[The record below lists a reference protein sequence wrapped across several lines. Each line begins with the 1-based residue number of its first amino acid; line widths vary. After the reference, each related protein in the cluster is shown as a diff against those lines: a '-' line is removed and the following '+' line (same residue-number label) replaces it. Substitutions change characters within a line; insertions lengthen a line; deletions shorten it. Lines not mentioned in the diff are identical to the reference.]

1 MISATNPYDMSD
13 LSALKSRAGA
23 KIAGAI
29 QNASARTG
37 TDFSYLLQQ
46 ANVESSFRPTVKA
59 RTSSATGLFQF
70 IESTWI
76 GMVRDHG
83 AKYGLSDL
91 AARIDENGRVSDRK
105 TRQQI
110 LNLRK
115 DPHLASLMAGE
126 YASDNKE
133 HLEKKVGGDIG
144 STELYM
150 AHFMGPGG
158 AAKFLNELKE
168 NPNASAAR
176 VFPREA
182 RANPNVFFND
192 GKPRTLNQVYA
203 FFDRKFAIDTDQ
215 APQQIQ
221 TAQAD
226 IPNKITAPARTHA
239 GRVDVFDETKGTWF
253 KSSDPTDI
261 YKDQLLTALLPERS
275 GNNSFGFQGFLH
287 TPVDIL
293 TLLEAQ
299 NTRRDERYN
308 V

>member
-1 MISATNPYDMSD
+1 MISATNPYDISD
-13 LSALKSRAGA
+13 LNALKSRAGA
-23 KIAGAI
+23 KIAHAI

-83 AKYGLSDL
+83 EKYGLGNL
-91 AARIDENGRVSDRK
+91 ASRIDENGRVSDCT
-105 TRQQI
+105 TRQKI

-115 DPHLASLMAGE
+115 DPQLASLMAGE
-126 YASDNKE
+126 YASDNKD
-133 HLEKKVGGDIG
+133 HLQKTVGGEIG

-158 AAKFLNELKE
+158 ASKFLNALKE
-168 NPNASAAR
+168 NPNAQAAK

-203 FFDRKFAIDTDQ
+203 FFDRKFSIDTDS
-215 APQQIQ
+215 APQPVM
-221 TAQAD
+221 TAQID
-226 IPNKITAPARTHA
+226 KSNPVTATPRAHA
-239 GRVDVFDETKGTWF
+239 GRVDIFDETKGTWF
-253 KSSDPTDI
+253 KSSDPADV
-261 YKDQLLTALLPERS
+261 YKDQLLTALLPERV
-275 GNNSFGFQGFLH
+275 GRDPTAGFMH
-287 TPVDIL
+287 MPIDIL

-299 NTRRDERYN
+299 TTERDERYN